1 MKKKYICFVLLVAA
15 DYLALLLSFYLAFL
29 TRKLVLPVIFPS
41 LLARPPL
48 FSAYLS
54 HSYLLLIWITVFGYG
69 KLYTKRYTAQEDT
82 RILINSN
89 MIAFAMIAIAVF
101 ITKDYF
107 LYSRMIIVMALFFS
121 IGILPIIRYF
131 TKRLLIRIHVWGK
144 RVLIIGSPDGTSSVI
159 EAIAQN
165 RTMGYEIV
173 GCLTDDRTRIGQS
186 ISGVPIL
193 GHFDEIEQWKEKT
206 RFEDIIVSFP
216 NIQSERLIGLLK
228 RWDAMSETI
237 RYIPQ
242 TGDLITTGIEIEN
255 IGKVLTLVLRKNL
268 HKPWNLLVKIILE
281 FCLSLVLVIPLAPFF
296 LIIGIAIKLDSK
308 GPIFF
313 RQQRYG
319 RRGKMINIIKM
330 RTMYLDAGERLS
342 AFLRKNPDAQ
352 GEWETYRKL
361 KAHDPRV
368 TRIGSFLRKYS
379 LDELPQIINV
389 FKGDMS
395 LVGPRPYL
403 REELEEIKHEKSILF
418 QVKPGITGLWQ
429 ISGRSHLSFEER
441 LNLDEYYIRNWSLWM
456 DLMILVKTIRAAAS
470 GHGAF

>member
-15 DYLALLLSFYLAFL
+15 DYLALILSFYLAFL

-54 HSYLLLIWITVFGYG
+54 HSYLLLIWITVFGYE

-89 MIAFAMIAIAVF
+89 MIAFAIIAIAVF

-131 TKRLLIRIHVWGK
+131 TKRLLIRIHVWKK

-193 GHFDEIEQWKEKT
+193 GHFDEIEHWKEKT
-206 RFEDIIVSFP
+206 RFEDPTF
-216 NIQSERLIGLLK
+216 
-228 RWDAMSETI
+228 
-237 RYIPQ
+237 
-242 TGDLITTGIEIEN
+242 
-255 IGKVLTLVLRKNL
+255 
-268 HKPWNLLVKIILE
+268 
-281 FCLSLVLVIPLAPFF
+281 
-296 LIIGIAIKLDSK
+296 DSK
-308 GPIFF
+308 
-313 RQQRYG
+313 R
-319 RRGKMINIIKM
+319 
-330 RTMYLDAGERLS
+330 
-342 AFLRKNPDAQ
+342 
-352 GEWETYRKL
+352 
-361 KAHDPRV
+361 H
-368 TRIGSFLRKYS
+368 
-379 LDELPQIINV
+379 
-389 FKGDMS
+389 
-395 LVGPRPYL
+395 
-403 REELEEIKHEKSILF
+403 IL
-418 QVKPGITGLWQ
+418 
-429 ISGRSHLSFEER
+429 
-441 LNLDEYYIRNWSLWM
+441 
-456 DLMILVKTIRAAAS
+456 A
-470 GHGAF
+470 